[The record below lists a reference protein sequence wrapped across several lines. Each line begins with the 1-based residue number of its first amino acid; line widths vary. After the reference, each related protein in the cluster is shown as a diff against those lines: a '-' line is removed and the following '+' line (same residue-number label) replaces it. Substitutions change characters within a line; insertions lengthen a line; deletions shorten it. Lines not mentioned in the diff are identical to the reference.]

1 MAVPLA
7 AKAGIAVAKS
17 KNGRRVIGGVAVLL
31 LSLPVVVIGAPI
43 GLILVTVSAI
53 SASAEAPAGEGPA
66 CASANG
72 DEGQACEVS
81 SDKRELAEQIVAATG
96 AGKIAWLDSRHFNQV
111 RTYATDSAVSK
122 SCLLDVR
129 VLQTIVIAQNMFGS
143 VGVSS
148 LNRQCTGEVP
158 AGSSTTSP
166 HWFGRAVD
174 FYSFGGSIANGADS
188 SSRSLIAMLDPLVTP
203 GSRVGQVQCRGGNPV
218 PTKNFSQF
226 NDACHHLHVDFAAGE
241 APLPLEQKDS
251 THEDH

>member
-7 AKAGIAVAKS
+7 AKAALTAAKS
-17 KNGRRVIGGVAVLL
+17 KTGRRIIGGAIVVLL
-31 LSLPVVVIGAPI
+31 VVPVLLIGAPI
-43 GLILVTVSAI
+43 ALIIFTVSAV
-53 SASAEAPAGEGPA
+53 SASAEAPTGESP
-66 CASANG
+66 CAAADG
-72 DEGQACEVS
+72 DEAQACEVS
-81 SDKRELAEQIVAATG
+81 SDKRELAEQIVAATA
-96 AGKIAWLDSRHFNQV
+96 AGKVAWLDARHFNQV

-188 SSRSLIAMLDPLVTP
+188 SSRSLIVMLDPLVTP

-226 NDACHHLHVDFAAGE
+226 TDACHHLHVDFATGE
-241 APLPLEQKDS
+241 APLPLEQKES
-251 THEDH
+251 NP